1 MSTILV
7 VCTGNICRSPIAEG
21 FLRELLQDRGIDGIL
36 VESAGVSGL
45 RGYPADP
52 EAVRAAAEQ
61 GFDISRHRARRVNH
75 KMIERADLLL
85 AMTAEQRDAV
95 IGQVPGSMSR
105 AFTLKELVFLL
116 EKGNGESV
124 EGTEGERLA
133 NAVARA
139 NSLRESEP
147 ALELLDED
155 ISDPLGLGPDA
166 FRATVWE
173 IGQLLE
179 RFADKAFGLGD
190 KQPVGE
196 TRGESDEGLRG

>member
-21 FLRELLQDRGIDGIL
+21 FLRQLLHDRGIEGIS

-61 GFDISRHRARRVNH
+61 EVDISNHRARRVNRA
-75 KMIERADLLL
+75 MLDRADLVM
-85 AMTAEQRDAV
+85 AMTAEQRDAA
-95 IGQVPGSMSR
+95 IGQVPDATGR
-105 AFTLKELVFLL
+105 TFTLKELVFLL
-116 EKGNGESV
+116 EKANGESP
-124 EGTEGERLA
+124 ERSEEERLA
-133 NAVARA
+133 AAVARA
-139 NSLRESEP
+139 NTLRESEP
-147 ALELLDED
+147 GLELLDED
-155 ISDPLGLGPDA
+155 VSDPLGLGPDA

-179 RFADKAFGLGD
+179 RFADKAFGSGE
-190 KQPVGE
+190 KQPVGK
-196 TRGESDEGLRG
+196 TRGGNDEGLRG

>member
-21 FLRELLQDRGIDGIL
+21 FLRQLLQDRGIEGIS

-61 GFDISRHRARRVNH
+61 AVDISRHRARRVNA
-75 KMIERADLLL
+75 KMIEKADLVL
-85 AMTAEQRDAV
+85 AMTAEQRDAA
-95 IGQVPGSMSR
+95 IGQVPAAASR
-105 AFTLKELVFLL
+105 TFTLKELVFLL
-116 EKGNGESV
+116 EKTNGESP
-124 EGTEGERLA
+124 ERSKEERLA
-133 NAVARA
+133 DAVARA
-139 NSLRESEP
+139 NTLRETEP
-147 ALELLDED
+147 GLELLDED
-155 ISDPLGLGPDA
+155 VSDPLGLGPDA

-179 RFADKAFGLGD
+179 RFADKAFGSGH

-196 TRGESDEGLRG
+196 TRGVSDEGLRS

>member
-21 FLRELLQDRGIDGIL
+21 FLRQLLEDRRIDGVS

-61 GFDISRHRARRVNH
+61 GVDISRHLARRV
-75 KMIERADLLL
+75 KPQTIEEADLVL

-95 IGQVPGSMSR
+95 IARVPAAAGR
-105 AFTLKELVFLL
+105 TFTLKELVYLL
-116 EKGNGESV
+116 EKASGDSPDRSV
-124 EGTEGERLA
+124 DERLA
-133 NAVARA
+133 NAAARA
-139 NSLRESEP
+139 NALRESEP
-147 ALELLDED
+147 GLELLDED
-155 ISDPLGLGPDA
+155 VSDPLGLGPDA

-173 IGQLLE
+173 VGQLLE
-179 RFADKAFGLGD
+179 RFADKAFGSED

-196 TRGESDEGLRG
+196 TRGGSDEGLRG

>member
-1 MSTILV
+1 MPTILV

-21 FLRELLQDRGIDGIL
+21 FLRQLLQDRGIAGVS

-52 EAVRAAAEQ
+52 EAVRAASEQ
-61 GFDISRHRARRVNH
+61 EVDISRHRARRVKTN
-75 KMIERADLLL
+75 MIETADLVL
-85 AMTAEQRDAV
+85 AMTAEQRNAV
-95 IGQVPGSMSR
+95 IRLVPAAASR
-105 AFTLKELVFLL
+105 TFTLKELVFLL
-116 EKGNGESV
+116 EKTNGPEH
-124 EGTEGERLA
+124 GERDWLA
-133 NAVARA
+133 SAASRA
-139 NSLRESEP
+139 IALRESEP

-155 ISDPLGLGPDA
+155 VSDPLGLGPDA

-179 RFADKAFGLGD
+179 RFADKAFPSED

-196 TRGESDEGLRG
+196 TRRGE